1 MERERLPS
9 GFSGTLR
16 AESGFAGMRDGRFK
30 TAVRTFIRIKTKI
43 DGTTEDSIE
52 NILISHITHSIV
64 IVKLSNIIDIIKKN
78 ITKRFFSIL
87 SYIRR

>member
-1 MERERLPS
+1 
-9 GFSGTLR
+9 
-16 AESGFAGMRDGRFK
+16 MRDGRFK

-87 SYIRR
+87 EYFTKKMTAFHSFDDVITLV

>member
-1 MERERLPS
+1 MVVSKPQS
-9 GFSGTLR
+9 GHSYVSKPR
-16 AESGFAGMRDGRFK
+16 
-30 TAVRTFIRIKTKI
+30 I

-78 ITKRFFSIL
+78 IIKRFFSIL

>member
-1 MERERLPS
+1 
-9 GFSGTLR
+9 
-16 AESGFAGMRDGRFK
+16 MRDGRFK

-64 IVKLSNIIDIIKKN
+64 IVKLSNIIVILKK
-78 ITKRFFSIL
+78 I
-87 SYIRR
+87 

>member
-1 MERERLPS
+1 
-9 GFSGTLR
+9 
-16 AESGFAGMRDGRFK
+16 MRDGRFK

-64 IVKLSNIIDIIKKN
+64 IVKLSNIIDIKK
-78 ITKRFFSIL
+78 KKKL
-87 SYIRR
+87 

>member
-1 MERERLPS
+1 
-9 GFSGTLR
+9 
-16 AESGFAGMRDGRFK
+16 MRDGRFK

-78 ITKRFFSIL
+78 IIKRFLSRVFFFLFTIL
-87 SYIRR
+87 LSSVLFV